1 MARKEPDV
9 AFRLAD
15 VKKTVRSRSDG
26 ERYLHPKLLD
36 GVAVTTQVALALS
49 YFHTRLGRT
58 RGEIDPETLVRFFG
72 DPKVARG
79 LVACLHTAYR
89 WRSRQ
94 LGEVLDPPQVARLAA
109 KGIFTPCDLRLY
121 LYDAMNTGG
130 YGGFLPAEREEHLWP
145 LARKLRLTPA
155 KL

>member
-36 GVAVTTQVALALS
+36 PAVVAAQVSLALA
-49 YFHTRLGRT
+49 YFQSRLGRA
-58 RGEIDPETLVRFFG
+58 RRDVDPEMLVRFFG

-79 LVACLHTAYR
+79 LVACLAASYR
-89 WRSRQ
+89 WRTQDFR
-94 LGEVLDPPQVARLAA
+94 EVLGPKELAHLGAR
-109 KGIFTPCDLRLY
+109 G
-121 LYDAMNTGG
+121 
-130 YGGFLPAEREEHLWP
+130 
-145 LARKLRLTPA
+145 
-155 KL
+155 